1 MYRRG
6 TAQTVVDSE
15 QFAPSRHADVLSTLF
30 VRSEPPAFS
39 VVIPINETCVIAF
52 VESVPYAF
60 VFQAVA
66 LQVYEDYFKDG
77 LEGIMTTVIETL
89 ENRLSFYSERE

>member
-1 MYRRG
+1 M
-6 TAQTVVDSE
+6 
-15 QFAPSRHADVLSTLF
+15 L
-30 VRSEPPAFS
+30 AF
-39 VVIPINETCVIAF
+39 F
-52 VESVPYAF
+52 VESVPYSF